1 MEFSRVCTT
10 ATAKRRR
17 KQARKNYMHMAPL
30 KRPRFRRKSAE
41 RSAKDLAR
49 IRALLA
55 RGIKV

>member
-1 MEFSRVCTT
+1 MCTT

-17 KQARKNYMHMAPL
+17 KQARKNFMHMAPM
-30 KRPRFRRKSAE
+30 KRPRYARKSAE

-49 IRALLA
+49 IRALVA

>member
-1 MEFSRVCTT
+1 MCTT

-30 KRPRFRRKSAE
+30 KRPRYRRKSAE
-41 RSAKDLAR
+41 KSAKTLAR
-49 IRALLA
+49 IRALVA